1 MSRKFSPPPDFELDE
16 EVRQWALKIL
26 PLDIL
31 EDELEKFKA
40 YKFPVDRNNWNFAAK
55 KWLQRAI
62 DRYKA
67 TALPASEDGREQR
80 MRNYGTPIGPGNVGG
95 NPHGVTVPE
104 HILTRRHDELI
115 DAYERRISAV
125 VTHLKYGKRTGGR
138 V

>member
-1 MSRKFSPPPDFELDE
+1 MNSAAQIDTMQEQLQRLRKAQRLGGLPD
-16 EVRQWALKIL
+16 VATRK
-26 PLDIL
+26 
-31 EDELEKFKA
+31 
-40 YKFPVDRNNWNFAAK
+40 DR
-55 KWLQRAI
+55 LQRAI